1 MEIQFLG
8 AAGTVTG
15 SKYLLRV
22 GDRKILVDCG
32 LFQGYKQL
40 RLRNRAVMPIQPEE
54 IDAVVLTHAHL
65 DHSGY
70 LPVLVRDGFAGPV
83 FSTSATRDLCR
94 ILLTD
99 SGRLQEEE
107 ADYANRHGFSKHKP
121 ALPLYTEE
129 DALRSLRSFETVAFA
144 SDVDLGGGVRLRL
157 APAGH
162 MLGAASVRIE
172 HAGRSIL
179 FSGDVGRSNDP
190 ILYPPAPLESAD
202 YLVVESTYGNRLHEK
217 VDPLAV
223 LEDVFKRTFERGG
236 LVIIPSFAVGRA
248 QTLMYMV
255 HALKQAG
262 RMPSHVP
269 VYLNSPMAIE
279 ATRLYLKHHEYH
291 RLDAQQCEE
300 ICASVHAVATP
311 EESRRLNEK
320 TRGPAVIIAGSG
332 MATGGRVLHHIKA
345 FGPDRRN
352 TILFAGFQ
360 AGGTRGAD
368 MVAGAESVKIHGDY
382 IPIHAEVKNIDS
394 LSGHADYEEM
404 LTWLGTMKGRPRQV
418 FVTHGEASAADAMRH
433 RIEEKLGW
441 AAEVPEHQQR
451 SRLD

>member
-15 SKYLLRV
+15 SKYLLRI
-22 GDRKILVDCG
+22 GDRRILVDCG

-40 RLRNRAVMPIQPEE
+40 RLRNRSALPIAPDE
-54 IDAVVLTHAHL
+54 IDTVILTHAHL

-83 FSTSATRDLCR
+83 LATQATRDLCG
-94 ILLTD
+94 ILLPD

-107 ADYANRHGFSKHKP
+107 AEFANRHGYSKHKP

-129 DALRSLRSFETVAFA
+129 DALRSLRSFSPVAFGET
-144 SDVDLGGGVRLRL
+144 VDLGDGISLRL
-157 APAGH
+157 SPAGH

-172 HAGRSIL
+172 HGGRSIA
-179 FSGDVGRSNDP
+179 FSGDVGRAREP
-190 ILYPPAPLESAD
+190 ILYPPAPLEPAD
-202 YLVVESTYGNRLHEK
+202 YLVVESTYGNRRH
-217 VDPLAV
+217 
-223 LEDVFKRTFERGG
+223 EDVDALSALEAVFDRTFKRGG
-236 LVIIPSFAVGRA
+236 IVIIPSFAVGRA
-248 QTLMYMV
+248 QTLMYMI
-255 HALKQAG
+255 HQLKQSG
-262 RMPSHVP
+262 RMPTHVP
-269 VYLNSPMAIE
+269 VYLNSPMAID

-291 RLDAQQCEE
+291 RLTAQECEAV
-300 ICASVHAVATP
+300 CASVHAVATP

-360 AGGTRGAD
+360 AGGTRGAS
-368 MVAGAESVKIHGDY
+368 MVAGAQEVKIHGDY
-382 IPIHAEVKNIDS
+382 IPIQAEVANIDS
-394 LSGHADYEEM
+394 LSGHADYAEM
-404 LTWLGTMKGRPRQV
+404 LEWLRAAKMRPRRV
-418 FVTHGEASAADAMRH
+418 FVTHGEADAADAMRH
-433 RIEEKLGW
+433 HIEESLGW
-441 AAEVPEHQQR
+441 PAEVPEQLQKVK
-451 SRLD
+451 LD